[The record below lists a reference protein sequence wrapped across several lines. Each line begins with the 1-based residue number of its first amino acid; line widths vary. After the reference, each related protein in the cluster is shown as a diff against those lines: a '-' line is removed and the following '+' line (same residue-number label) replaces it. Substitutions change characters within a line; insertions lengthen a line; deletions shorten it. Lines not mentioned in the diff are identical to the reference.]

1 MSVKKAAPKAKAK
14 AKVNVINKALSKIG
28 APVWRLFQT
37 SKHHHIGAVVVL
49 LIAGAA
55 VAVWLNLPLV

>member
-1 MSVKKAAPKAKAK
+1 MNRIKS
-14 AKVNVINKALSKIG
+14 ILSKIG

-55 VAVWLNLPLV
+55 LAVWLNLPSV